1 MINLQ
6 RILFPTDFSEFA
18 DRARP
23 YAVDLA
29 KQFGATV
36 TVVHVITGPQFMFGY
51 GAVLP
56 TGSISEQIRT
66 HASERLGKEA
76 DLFEADGVKAE
87 IALLEGK
94 DANELVDFAKKSKA
108 DLIVMATHGRSAL
121 KQVLMG
127 STAEHV
133 VREAPCPVLTIRHPE
148 HEFVMP

>member
-1 MINLQ
+1 MITLKH
-6 RILFPTDFSEFA
+6 ILFPTDFSEYA

-23 YAVDLA
+23 YATDLA

-51 GAVLP
+51 GVVLP
-56 TGSISEQIRT
+56 TSSVPEDVRA
-66 HASERLGKEA
+66 HAQKRLDDQAAKIEA
-76 DLFEADGVKAE
+76 AGVQVDTE
-87 IALLEGK
+87 LLEGK
-94 DANELVDFAKKSKA
+94 DANEIVEYAKRSKA

-133 VREAPCPVLTIRHPE
+133 VREAPCPVLTIKHPE